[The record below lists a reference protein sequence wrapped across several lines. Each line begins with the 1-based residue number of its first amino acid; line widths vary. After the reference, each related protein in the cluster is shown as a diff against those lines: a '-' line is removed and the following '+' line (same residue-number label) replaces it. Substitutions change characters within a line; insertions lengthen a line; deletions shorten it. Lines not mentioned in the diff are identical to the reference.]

1 MTNNISMA
9 EVFLADYNDVKE
21 GETKEVDFEGRP
33 AILFRLNGEIHAYI
47 NCCTHL
53 GGPMK
58 LKVKPNTAYL
68 DCTWHDSHFDAITGH
83 ALREPAPLNS
93 KLIKL
98 PLKIKDGKVFY
109 VYP

>member
-1 MTNNISMA
+1 M
-9 EVFLADYNDVKE
+9 EHFLVDDNDVKE
-21 GETKEVDFEGRP
+21 GDTKEVDFLGRP
-33 AILFRLNGEIHAYI
+33 AIIVRHNGKIHAYI

-58 LKVKPNTAYL
+58 LKKGYL
-68 DCTWHDSHFDAITGH
+68 DCTWHDSHFDVETGKS
-83 ALREPAPLNS
+83 LKEPAPLDS

-98 PLKIKDGKVFY
+98 PIKIKDGKIYY

>member
-1 MTNNISMA
+1 MGET
-9 EVFLADYNDVKE
+9 FLANDADIKE
-21 GETKEVDFEGRP
+21 CEFKEVDFLGRP
-33 AILFRLNGEIHAYI
+33 VIVFRLEGEFHAYI

-58 LKVKPNTAYL
+58 LKVKPDTAYL
-68 DCTWHDSHFDAITGH
+68 DCTWHDSHFDAKTGETT
-83 ALREPAPLNS
+83 RGPAPLDS

-98 PLKIKDGKVFY
+98 PIKVKEGKVFY

>member
-1 MTNNISMA
+1 MEIL
-9 EVFLADYNDVKE
+9 LADDINIKE
-21 GETKEVDFEGRP
+21 GESKEVDFAGRP

-58 LKVKPNTAYL
+58 LKVKPGTAYL
-68 DCTWHDSHFDAITGH
+68 DCIWHDSHFDAETGQC
-83 ALREPAPLNS
+83 LREPASMDS

-98 PLKIKDGKVFY
+98 PLQVKEGKVFY

>member
-1 MTNNISMA
+1 MGET
-9 EVFLADYNDVKE
+9 FLANENEIKE
-21 GETKEVDFEGRP
+21 GEFKEVDFLGRP
-33 AILFRLNGEIHAYI
+33 VIVFRLEGEFHAYI

-58 LKVKPNTAYL
+58 LKVKPDTAYL
-68 DCTWHDSHFDAITGH
+68 DCTWHDSHFDAKTGETT
-83 ALREPAPLNS
+83 RGPAPLDS

-98 PLKIKDGKVFY
+98 PIKVKEGKVFY

>member
-1 MTNNISMA
+1 MET
-9 EVFLADYNDVKE
+9 FLANDADVKE
-21 GETKEVDFEGRP
+21 GETLEVDFLGRP
-33 AILFRLNGEIHAYI
+33 AILFRVDGELYAYI

-58 LKVKPNTAYL
+58 LKVKPHATYL
-68 DCTWHDSHFDAITGH
+68 DCTWHDSHFDAKTGQ
-83 ALREPAPLNS
+83 ATREPAPLDS

-98 PLKIKDGKVFY
+98 SIQVKEGKVFY

>member
-1 MTNNISMA
+1 MET
-9 EVFLADYNDVKE
+9 FLANDNDVKE
-21 GETKEVDFEGRP
+21 GESKDVDFAGRP
-33 AILFRLNGEIHAYI
+33 AILFRLNGEVHVYI

-58 LKVKPNTAYL
+58 LKVKPHAAYL
-68 DCTWHDSHFDAITGH
+68 DCTWHDSHFDAETGQCT
-83 ALREPAPLNS
+83 REPAPMDS

-98 PLKIKDGKVFY
+98 PVVIKEGKVFY

>member
-1 MTNNISMA
+1 MT
-9 EVFLADYNDVKE
+9 ETFLANESDVKE
-21 GETKEVDFEGRP
+21 GGYIEVDFSGRP
-33 AILFRLNGEIHAYI
+33 VILFKLEGKFYAYI

-58 LKVKPNTAYL
+58 LKVKPETAYL
-68 DCTWHDSHFDAITGH
+68 DCTWHDSHFDAKTGQTTRGPA
-83 ALREPAPLNS
+83 ALDS

-98 PLKIKDGKVFY
+98 TIKVKEGKVYY

>member
-1 MTNNISMA
+1 MLNMEIP
-9 EVFLADYNDVKE
+9 LADESDIKE
-21 GETKEVDFEGRP
+21 GEAKEIDFAGRP
-33 AILFRLNGEIHAYI
+33 AIIFRLDGEVHAYI

-58 LKVKPNTAYL
+58 LKVKPDTAYL
-68 DCTWHDSHFDAITGH
+68 DCTWHDSHFDAKTGQCF
-83 ALREPAPLNS
+83 REPAPLDS

-98 PLKIKDGKVFY
+98 PIQVKEGKVFY